1 MTIKV
6 SAISSS
12 EANLKIFA
20 EAAAVVGDVEFYPH
34 TGSIDTLNNVL
45 MTPHM
50 SGWTSG
56 TVRRRQET
64 LAENIGRL
72 SRGEALVNVL
82 HGPA

>member
-1 MTIKV
+1 
-6 SAISSS
+6 
-12 EANLKIFA
+12 
-20 EAAAVVGDVEFYPH
+20 
-34 TGSIDTLNNVL
+34 

-72 SRGEALVNVL
+72 SRGEALINVL